1 MKRVQLFEF
10 EDFSWFPSVFRSTM
24 TKLIVVLLKLMG
36 VKEVIA
42 SVISAVQ
49 KKHPFTK
56 IVDLG
61 SGSGGIMPDVIS
73 YLNESN
79 SDKIE
84 LLLTDLHPNKKFVT
98 QFNTQGFENMTYSET
113 PIDASNY
120 TGEIKGLKTM
130 MNSFHHM
137 RPEIA
142 KRILKNAQETKQPLL
157 IYEMI
162 ENKIPLFLWVVLLP
176 ISLTI
181 TGLMSLLFLPFVKP
195 LNWKDV
201 LFTYIIPV
209 IPFFYAWDGQASAP
223 RVYTFSDIESEL
235 LPAKDDSYVWE
246 VKQAQ
251 KENGKA
257 LGYYILGLPTKA

>member
-10 EDFSWFPSVFRSTM
+10 EDFSWFPSGFRSTM

-42 SVISAVQ
+42 SIISGIQ
-49 KKHPFTK
+49 KQHPFTK

-61 SGSGGIMPDVIS
+61 SGSGGIMPDVVS
-73 YLNESN
+73 HLNESN
-79 SDKIE
+79 TDAKIE
-84 LLLTDLHPNKKFVT
+84 LLLTDLHPNEKFVT
-98 QFNTQGFENMTYSET
+98 QFNEQKLENMSYSET
-113 PIDASNY
+113 PVDASKY
-120 TGEIKGLKTM
+120 TGEIQGLKTM

-142 KRILKNAQETKQPLL
+142 KNILKNAQETKQPLMV
-157 IYEMI
+157 YEMI
-162 ENKIPLFLWVVLLP
+162 ENKIPLLLWVILLP

-201 LFTYIIPV
+201 LFTYFIPV
-209 IPFFYAWDGQASAP
+209 IPFFYAWDGQASMP
-223 RVYTFSDIESEL
+223 RVYTFSDIENEL
-235 LPAKDDSYVWE
+235 LPPKDENYVWE
-246 VKQAQ
+246 IKEAK
-251 KENGKA
+251 KENGKV
-257 LGYYILGLPTKA
+257 LGYYILGLPV